1 MTEKI
6 LEHLLEARKLLADVQ
21 DVKENRHAMG
31 FLDEAIKWQR
41 EVIKKQIPAPPKSQ
55 DPRILTSEK

>member
-6 LEHLLEARKLLADVQ
+6 LEHLLEARKLLTDVQ

-41 EVIKKQIPAPPKSQ
+41 ELLKK
-55 DPRILTSEK
+55 